1 MEDIDTK
8 NAADS
13 VEGRAELRR
22 ARRRR
27 VLKRA
32 QLIFGFAGSTID
44 CLVLDESRL
53 GIQLE
58 TEGMVQFPEQ
68 MRIRF
73 ADGAIYVARRQWST
87 GNRAGLEFLGTRI
100 YDEESQQH
108 RIAVKAA
115 LKQQGVHV
123 AVRMLR
129 DVNYLKNEE
138 LREAAEAA
146 ELAFARLNA
155 MLE

>member
-1 MEDIDTK
+1 MDDIDTK
-8 NAADS
+8 NAADEA
-13 VEGRAELRR
+13 EGPTELRR

-53 GIQLE
+53 GVQLE
-58 TEGMVQFPEQ
+58 TEVMVQFPEQ
-68 MRIRF
+68 FRIRF
-73 ADGAIYVARRQWST
+73 ADGATYVARRQWST
-87 GNRAGLEFLGTRI
+87 GNRAGLEFLGARL
-100 YDEESQQH
+100 YDEETLEH
-108 RIAVKAA
+108 RKAVGAA
-115 LKQQGVHV
+115 LKAQGVHV

-129 DVNYLKNEE
+129 DMNYLKSEE
-138 LREAAEAA
+138 LREAAEAV
-146 ELAFARLNA
+146 ELALARLNA